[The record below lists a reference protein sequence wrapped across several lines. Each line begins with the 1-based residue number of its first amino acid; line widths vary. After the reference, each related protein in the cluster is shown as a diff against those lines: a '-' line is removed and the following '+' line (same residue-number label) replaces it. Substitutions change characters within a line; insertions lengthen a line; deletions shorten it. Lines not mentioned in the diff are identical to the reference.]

1 MNTINLPVST
11 TLHLVINF
19 LEKQGLCV
27 DYNDLHN
34 HILSVEKDKT
44 KKNKKKIKFK
54 PKISINN
61 NNNDNDNDNDNDK
74 HQKLSKINDKPKKNF
89 KVKTKYNDYEK
100 FVNICN
106 DNKLQ
111 YFQFNDE
118 YNWKGPSIKINQDT
132 FDLSIFQSL
141 EIHMLEGYG
150 FAIIRP
156 KKLESD
162 KKIIYNELNYE
173 SCKIIDEDTYSL
185 NASDNEIDEEIDE
198 EIDDTINKKINKKIN
213 DEKYNENIYIDETEE
228 EEEEKIFTNEW
239 TFIPKNIIY
248 QLDEKTNNIYCNL
261 NDVYVGKKID
271 DFTIDFDTK
280 ENEKISID
288 YDN

>member
-34 HILSVEKDKT
+34 HILSVEKDK
-44 KKNKKKIKFK
+44 KNKKKIKFK

-61 NNNDNDNDNDNDK
+61 NINNNNINNNNINNNNINNNNDNDNDK
-74 HQKLSKINDKPKKNF
+74 HQKLSKINDKPKKKF

-198 EIDDTINKKINKKIN
+198 EIEAKIN
-213 DEKYNENIYIDETEE
+213 DENIYIDETEE
-228 EEEEKIFTNEW
+228 EEEEIFTNEW
-239 TFIPKNIIY
+239 KFIPKNIIY
-248 QLDEKTNNIYCNL
+248 QLDEKTNNIYCNQT
-261 NDVYVGKKID
+261 DMYVGKKIN